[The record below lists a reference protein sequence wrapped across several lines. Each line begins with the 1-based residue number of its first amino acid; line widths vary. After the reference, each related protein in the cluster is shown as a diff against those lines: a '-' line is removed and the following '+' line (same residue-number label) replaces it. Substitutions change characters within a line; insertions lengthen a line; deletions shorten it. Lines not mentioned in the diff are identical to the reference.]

1 MKITKDL
8 KEYLQSFDFYSEY
21 EIANKIADYYEK
33 KHIDKRYCITDKY
46 RYLADQYIN
55 ENEIY
60 LEDTPR
66 TWKYDTDT
74 VIKNVNMTIAEII
87 DYANT
92 RDDLWEYENDELIS
106 FVEGNTNYTDIDDIL
121 DKFSHYGCYC
131 ELPQTDFK
139 TPN

>member
-1 MKITKDL
+1 
-8 KEYLQSFDFYSEY
+8 
-21 EIANKIADYYEK
+21 
-33 KHIDKRYCITDKY
+33 
-46 RYLADQYIN
+46 
-55 ENEIY
+55 
-60 LEDTPR
+60 
-66 TWKYDTDT
+66 
-74 VIKNVNMTIAEII
+74 MTIAEII

-121 DKFSHYGCYC
+121 DKFSHYGCYY